1 MFKKITLSAATLA
14 LSVGLFGTTVGA
26 EEIAQPAT
34 LPNQNLNLN
43 LNQLESSNIIT
54 PYAAQVSVTR
64 YDYFSKKQYPVSY
77 ETPDTLF
84 VSEMINNS
92 PYGGN
97 LKKIKVEAYGLDMW
111 KVTYQGLL
119 TRFEL

>member
-14 LSVGLFGTTVGA
+14 LSVGLFGTTAGA
-26 EEIAQPAT
+26 EEVAQPA
-34 LPNQNLNLN
+34 PSQN

-54 PYAAQVSVTR
+54 PFAAQVNVTR
-64 YDYFSKKQYPVSY
+64 YNYYSKKDYPLSY
-77 ETPDTLF
+77 ETPDKLF
-84 VSEMINNS
+84 VSEMINNN

-97 LKKIKVEAYGLDMW
+97 LKKIKVEPYGLDMW